1 MLRIFQLLMFVLS
14 AATSSGFADDVD
26 FNNDVRPI
34 LSNKCL
40 LCHGPDPDALQSGL
54 RLDMSD
60 VATSPLESG
69 NTAIVPGNPALSD
82 LIVRI
87 TTDDE
92 DLRMPPA
99 DHGARLT
106 DVEIETLRKWIEQG
120 AKYAPHWA
128 YATPVRRE
136 LPPPPTEYADWPKNA
151 VDNFTLR
158 RMLDHAL
165 QPSPEADRYA
175 IVRRVFLDLT
185 GLPPTIE
192 EVDIFVASKD
202 RHAYE
207 KLVDDLLQRPSFG
220 EHWARKWLDLAR
232 YADSAGYADDPPRTI
247 WAYRDWVIKA
257 FNNNMPFDQFTIEQM
272 AGDLLTNPSESQ
284 LIATAFHRNTL
295 TNNEG
300 GTQDEEFRNVAVV
313 DRVNTTAAVWMGTT
327 MACAQCHTH
336 KYDPITQDEYFRFFA
351 ILNNTQD
358 ADRRDESPLVQIY
371 TDEQKQQKSDLE
383 HQIADLTKV
392 ISTPTPEL
400 TAAQQK
406 WEARLQAT
414 PAWTALQPAS
424 VLRKSKQPAK
434 ILDDGAVLI
443 ETAAATDT
451 YTVDVPLLQVAQE
464 NSASQPIAALRVETL
479 PYESLPAK
487 GTGHGGGNFVITGI
501 KAQIIPAGDVAPTA
515 RFVRITNNGKNQI
528 LSLAEVQVFNAGNNI
543 ATKGKATQHSTA
555 SAGPPEFAID
565 GKTDGDYQKK
575 SVTHTATVD
584 DPWWEVDLGDVQ
596 SVERIAIWNRTD
608 NALHTRLNNFTVTL
622 LDGDREVVWQQ
633 MIKESPNPS
642 AEYSPS
648 NVRDITFRTAF
659 ADFHQPNFEPTDVLT
674 GKTGNDDGWAIGGAT
689 TTAHQ
694 LLLIP
699 NRPVVMDV
707 PATLRITIEQN
718 SPHKNH
724 LLGHFRL
731 STTSDDIAIQR
742 SRLSQTLLAMLDS
755 PAAERS
761 EDATAELAAYFRDN
775 IAAELKTQRVK
786 LASSRKQLA
795 AMKPATSVPVL
806 REMAGK
812 RRETHLQ
819 FRGNYLDKGPL
830 MEVGLPAV
838 FISAPE
844 GRPIDRLA
852 LAEWLMAEDNP
863 LTARVLANRFWETIF
878 GRGIVVTSEEF
889 GSQGEP
895 PTHPELLDWLATEL
909 IQNDWN
915 TKDLIRTLV
924 TSATYRQSTKVTPQA
939 LSADA
944 DNLWFARGARVRLS
958 AEMVRDQALFA
969 AGLLS
974 EKMYGP
980 PVQPPQP
987 SMGLTAAFG
996 SSTDWK
1002 TSEGEDRYRRGLY
1015 TNWRRSNPYPSMA
1028 TFDAPNREVCTV
1040 RRNRTNTPLQ
1050 SLVTL
1055 NDPVYVEAAQALA
1068 RIALQH
1074 DGPLEKR
1081 LTLAFRRCVLRPPTS
1096 IEVAALAALF
1106 DDSKNGLKDRAEEAM
1121 KLATDPIG
1129 DLPEGI
1135 DPLDAA
1141 AMTVVCKVLLNL
1153 DEMFLKR

>member
-1 MLRIFQLLMFVLS
+1 MRRTHLLLTFVLS
-14 AATSSGFADDVD
+14 AAHSIGFAEDVD

-40 LCHGPDPDALQSGL
+40 LCHGPDPDSLQSGL
-54 RLDMSD
+54 RLDLPD
-60 VATSPLESG
+60 IATSPLESG
-69 NTAIVPGNPALSD
+69 NIAVVPGKPALSD
-82 LIVRI
+82 LIVRV
-87 TTDDE
+87 TSNDE

-99 DHGARLT
+99 EHGARLT
-106 DVEIETLRKWIEQG
+106 DDEIDTLQKWIEQG
-120 AKYAPHWA
+120 AQYAQHWA
-128 YATPVRRE
+128 YVQPVRLE
-136 LPPPPTEYADWPKNA
+136 PPPPPTEYANWPKNT
-151 VDNFTLR
+151 VDNFILR
-158 RMLDHAL
+158 RMLDHDL

-175 IVRRVFLDLT
+175 IARRAFLDLT
-185 GLPPTIE
+185 GLPPTVE
-192 EVDIFVASKD
+192 EIDSFVANKD
-202 RHAYE
+202 PHAYE
-207 KLVDDLLQRPSFG
+207 NLVDDLLQRPSYG

-272 AGDLLTNPSESQ
+272 AGDLLANPSESQ

-300 GTQDEEFRNVAVV
+300 GTQNEEFRNVAVV

-371 TDEQKQQKSDLE
+371 TDEQKRRKSDLE
-383 HQIADLTKV
+383 NRIADLTKV

-400 TAAQQK
+400 SAAQQQ
-406 WEARLQAT
+406 WEARLQAS
-414 PAWTALQPAS
+414 PAWTALRPGS
-424 VLRKSKQPAK
+424 VARKSKQSVV

-443 ETAAATDT
+443 ESAAETDT
-451 YTVDVPLLQVAQE
+451 YTVDVPLLQVGQK
-464 NSASQPIAALRVETL
+464 NLASPPIAALRLETL
-479 PYESLPAK
+479 PHESLPAK
-487 GTGHGGGNFVITGI
+487 GSGHGGGNFVITGI
-501 KAQIIPAGDVAPTA
+501 KAQIVPVGDVAPTA
-515 RFVRITNNGKNQI
+515 RFVRITNNGKKQI
-528 LSLAEVQVFNAGNNI
+528 LSLAEVQVFSAGNNI
-543 ATKGKATQHSTA
+543 ATKGTATQHSTA
-555 SAGPPEFAID
+555 SAGPPELAID
-565 GKTDGDYQKK
+565 GNTDGDYLKK
-575 SVTHTATVD
+575 SVSHTATVD

-596 SVERIAIWNRTD
+596 SIERIAIWNRTD
-608 NALHTRLNNFTVTL
+608 NALHTRLNNFTVAL
-622 LDGDREVVWQQ
+622 LDADREVVWEQV
-633 MIKESPNPS
+633 IKESPNPS
-642 AEYSPS
+642 ADYSPS

-674 GKTGNDDGWAIGGAT
+674 GKTGNNDGWAIGGAT
-689 TTAHQ
+689 TVPHQ

-699 NRPVVMDV
+699 NRPVVVDV
-707 PATLRITIEQN
+707 PSTLRVTIEQN

-724 LLGHFRL
+724 LLGYFRL
-731 STTSDDIAIQR
+731 SATSDDIAIQR
-742 SRLSQTLLAMLDS
+742 SRLPQTLLATLDL

-761 EDATAELAAYFRDN
+761 EEADAGLAAYYREYVAVELKTRRVELAAS
-775 IAAELKTQRVK
+775 Q
-786 LASSRKQLA
+786 KQLA
-795 AMKPATSVPVL
+795 GMKPATSVPVL
-806 REMAGK
+806 REMVDN

-838 FISAPE
+838 FNAVPE
-844 GRPIDRLA
+844 GRPLDRLA
-852 LAEWLMAEDNP
+852 LAEWLIADDNP

-909 IQNDWN
+909 LQNDWN
-915 TKDLIRTLV
+915 TKDLIHTLV

-980 PVQPPQP
+980 PVKPPQP

-1015 TNWRRSNPYPSMA
+1015 TTWRRSNPYPSMA

-1055 NDPVYVEAAQALA
+1055 NDPVYVEAAQSLA
-1068 RIALQH
+1068 RITLQH
-1074 DGPLEKR
+1074 DGPLNMQ

-1096 IEVAALAALF
+1096 IEIAALTALF
-1106 DDSKNGLKDRAEEAM
+1106 DDAKEDLKERTDEAM

-1135 DPLDAA
+1135 DTLDAA
-1141 AMTVVCKVLLNL
+1141 AMTVVCNVLLNL